1 MQERQIWKRNTA
13 TASTHY
19 AVCCVVVRLPP
30 SEWFA
35 PHVGGRRF
43 LMDMNPVRQLPTS
56 LPPPPAQAAALSLP
70 STTPP
75 PPGGFVDTG
84 ESSSTG
90 WRVNSATTPPVVSK
104 TIQTDDYSTPQ
115 STYMD
120 KKDVEQ
126 VVVGMP
132 DHPSHW
138 RLRRLSPDTCT
149 THLLSKRQWWVVK
162 SRAATR
168 ARGFVPECRPRRS
181 QTENAR

>member
-1 MQERQIWKRNTA
+1 
-13 TASTHY
+13 
-19 AVCCVVVRLPP
+19 
-30 SEWFA
+30 
-35 PHVGGRRF
+35 
-43 LMDMNPVRQLPTS
+43 MDTNPVRQLSTS

-75 PPGGFVDTG
+75 PPGGSVDTG

-90 WRVNSATTPPVVSK
+90 WRMIAATNAPGVSK
-104 TIQTDDYSTPQ
+104 KIQTEGYATPQ

-138 RLRRLSPDTCT
+138 RLWRLSPYTCT
-149 THLLSKRQWWVVK
+149 THPLSKRQWWVVRR
-162 SRAATR
+162 RAATR
-168 ARGFVPECRPRRS
+168 ARGFVPECRQRRS